1 MIRASTKHIMNRR
14 MITRGRTA
22 RGVTELQELQNY
34 TLPRSVILLLLQL
47 LTLPRTN
54 RVLSTKS
61 RGAAQ
66 HKKQKKCCVRDT
78 HQPLDDR
85 QSAMLFYAIY
95 GFSIFCR
102 IMK

>member
-34 TLPRSVILLLLQL
+34 TLPRSVIILLLQL

-54 RVLSTKS
+54 HVLSTKS
-61 RGAAQ
+61 MGAAH